1 MQLEAQLVDACIPA
15 PAAATPDGA
24 ATGAV
29 GGLGGERGGGAA
41 KGTGNRTDSATL
53 GGGEDDDNASWRT
66 TGNKYLGHPASIKTI
81 EVVVHGTV
89 CWCCACVSVCVWGG
103 GYRR

>member
-1 MQLEAQLVDACIPA
+1 MPVFQHQQQQHQMEQRQAPSVDSEENEEGEPQKEQVTAQILQHW
-15 PAAATPDGA
+15 
-24 ATGAV
+24 
-29 GGLGGERGGGAA
+29 
-41 KGTGNRTDSATL
+41 